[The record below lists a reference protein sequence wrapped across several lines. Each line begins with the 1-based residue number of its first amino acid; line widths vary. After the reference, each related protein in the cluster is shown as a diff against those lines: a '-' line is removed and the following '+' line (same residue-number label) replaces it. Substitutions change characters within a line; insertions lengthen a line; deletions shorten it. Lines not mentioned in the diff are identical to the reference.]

1 MSDYDYFSAPVG
13 SEMRTARIDRP
24 VNGFAHIYS
33 DGTNVSS
40 LFRSRED
47 FIYGMNA
54 MAITAYGCG
63 ISILTMQLMETH
75 FHMIAKGSP
84 RDCDAF
90 VRSITAKLMMYL
102 AKVGR
107 RFAVKGLLN
116 VSNDLISTER
126 ELMCK
131 FMYVHRNAANAGFPY
146 APWEYE
152 WGAGNIYFVN
162 HSRRTGMGRRIDGLT
177 CNDRRK
183 MLRTKAQLPGD
194 WRCDDEG
201 KLLPHS
207 YMDWEAA
214 EALFRTVRT
223 FLAFMGQRKD
233 IEADI
238 DRQCSSSAALHRL
251 SETELRR
258 EANELCSR
266 TWGLSSLSKASAEQR
281 MEVAQRLWGDRRTYS
296 LSVLSRVTMVDK
308 GVLEGVFGKGR

>member
-1 MSDYDYFSAPVG
+1 MFNYDCFNAPVG
-13 SEMRTARIDRP
+13 SETRAARSERP
-24 VNGFAHIYS
+24 VDGFAHIYS

-54 MAITAYGCG
+54 MAVTAYCSG

-75 FHMIAKGSP
+75 FHLIAKGSP
-84 RDCDAF
+84 WDCDAF

-102 AKVGR
+102 TKSGR
-107 RFAVKGLLN
+107 RFAVKGQLN

-126 ELMCK
+126 ELMSK
-131 FMYVHRNAANAGFPY
+131 FMYVYRNAANAGFPY

-162 HSRRTGMGRRIDGLT
+162 HSLKAGMGRRVDELT
-177 CNDRRK
+177 CDDRRK
-183 MLRTKAQLPGD
+183 MLRTKTPLPGG

-201 KLLPHS
+201 LLLPHC
-207 YMDWEAA
+207 YMDWKTA

-233 IEADI
+233 VEADI

-281 MEVAQRLWGDRRTYS
+281 MAVAQKLWGGRRTYS

-308 GVLEGVFGKGR
+308 GVLEGIFGKGR